1 MKKAIITIVV
11 LIVLFA
17 AFAIINNH
25 LPPSPG
31 NAITFAEKKIS
42 SMMKDPDSVKF
53 ESSKFY
59 QRGDSSGGV
68 LTGYVCGYVNGK
80 NSFGAYSGRQSFI
93 VNLSVSD
100 NGRTAFYRE
109 YYVDSMRPTTFVRDW
124 IEKCK

>member
-1 MKKAIITIVV
+1 

-59 QRGDSSGGV
+59 QRGMLLAV
-68 LTGYVCGYVNGK
+68 
-80 NSFGAYSGRQSFI
+80 YSLAMSA
-93 VNLSVSD
+93 V
-100 NGRTAFYRE
+100 
-109 YYVDSMRPTTFVRDW
+109 M
-124 IEKCK
+124 